1 MLKSIV
7 ETIAGLVQE
16 QLEELLQEVV
26 NKILELINADD
37 SEIEEWLDT
46 LSPIRRM
53 FAENLINFTKQLLEL
68 VADKLIEKDTFDT
81 VA

>member
-1 MLKSIV
+1 MLKSLV

-16 QLEELLQEVV
+16 QLQELLQEVI
-26 NKILELINADD
+26 NKVLELINADD
-37 SEIEEWLDT
+37 SELEEYLDT

-68 VADKLIEKDTFDT
+68 VADKLIEEDTI
-81 VA
+81 V